1 MLVWEVDLA
10 KFGCL
15 KLLFRLNARPGK
27 RVELTIFII
36 NVRPRSNKMLLRLL
50 PLNFATKVPPKVRNR
65 DKADFATKVRKSSI
79 NRQNVNHEQL

>member
-1 MLVWEVDLA
+1 MFKYITD
-10 KFGCL
+10 F
-15 KLLFRLNARPGK
+15 LNYQKYNLHRRA
-27 RVELTIFII
+27 
-36 NVRPRSNKMLLRLL
+36 RSNKMLLRLL